1 MPPMAGDLRQPIGQ
15 GYAIARRG
23 ADTPSQYFPGSLDE
37 IAILDVAATEADI
50 GTLMETGL
58 SELLAVSARGK
69 VTTTWAQI
77 KAQD

>member
-1 MPPMAGDLRQPIGQ
+1 MAGDLRQPIGQ

-23 ADTPSQYFPGSLDE
+23 ADTASQYFPGYLDE

-50 GTLMETGL
+50 GILMKTRTGRIAGCFA
-58 SELLAVSARGK
+58 SGK
-69 VTTTWAQI
+69 VTTTWAQM